1 VVNLN
6 VLFGIRFYPL
16 NPHHPRSIISC
27 LPAPTLPTTGY
38 FINFTMP
45 ARFGAIFV
53 KSPKNN
59 PVLVKA
65 VKWFCVILMLAGPFG
80 VLAQTPKAG
89 IPDADLAAEH
99 YSHGNFVMALPIYLA
114 LVKKEYTN
122 YEYNFRTGMCYLR
135 TNGHKT
141 EAVKYFLYCT
151 KSPKV
156 ENDSWLYLG
165 RAYQYGLK
173 FDDAIKA
180 YTTYKLKADPKEKA
194 EADHFIEQCKSG
206 KILVANP
213 MDVTF
218 SNLGKEVNSE
228 FPDYYPFV
236 TQDESMLVFTSRRKG
251 NVGAMSVEMDGYFAS
266 DIWVAKSLN
275 GVFQK
280 SKGAGPGVN
289 GNYDE
294 QCTGL
299 SADGKLMTLYVD
311 NITDLGDIY
320 STTYKTSFSKI
331 EKFGSP
337 VNDGF
342 ETAGALAP
350 DGNTIFF
357 ASKRDGGQGGTDIY
371 MCRKLPNL
379 KWGLPINIGILN
391 TQYNEDFPFMSPDGK
406 TLYFCSE
413 GHNSMGG
420 FDLFYSVWDQENN
433 TWSTPKNVG
442 YPVNSPEDDLTIS
455 FTENNRV
462 AYISSDREGGLGD
475 LDIWRVVFN
484 EVQASSFTTVSGN
497 IIAPDS
503 TMNKAELFIQVTN
516 AATQE
521 DVGSYRPSPTTGRYV
536 MALPPGKY
544 IITLEAPGCKPYIE
558 TVNIFDIGPQGEMS
572 KDILLVKQ

>member
-1 VVNLN
+1 MKTVK
-6 VLFGIRFYPL
+6 LFCALLLLIGPL
-16 NPHHPRSIISC
+16 GLS
-27 LPAPTLPTTGY
+27 
-38 FINFTMP
+38 
-45 ARFGAIFV
+45 
-53 KSPKNN
+53 
-59 PVLVKA
+59 
-65 VKWFCVILMLAGPFG
+65 
-80 VLAQTPKAG
+80 AQTSKTA
-89 IPDADLAAEH
+89 IPDPDVAAEH
-99 YSHGNFVMALPIYLA
+99 YKHGNFVMALPIYVA
-114 LVKKEYTN
+114 LVKKEYSN

-135 TNGHKT
+135 TNGHKA
-141 EAVKYFLYCT
+141 EAIKYFAFCT

-156 ENDSWLYLG
+156 ENDAWLYLG
-165 RAYQYGLK
+165 RAYHYTLK
-173 FDDAIKA
+173 FDDAITA
-180 YTTYKLKADPKEKA
+180 YTTYKLKADAKEKV
-194 EADHFIEQCKSG
+194 EADHLISQCKSG

-218 SNLGKEVNSE
+218 ANIGKEVNSE

-251 NVGAMSVEMDGYFAS
+251 NVGALQVEMDGYFAS

-289 GNYDE
+289 GTYDE

-299 SADGKLMTLYVD
+299 SADGKLMTVYVD

-331 EKFGSP
+331 ERFGSP
-337 VNDGF
+337 INDGF
-342 ETAGALAP
+342 ETGGALAP
-350 DGNTIFF
+350 DGNSIFF

-371 MCRKLPNL
+371 MCRKLPNM
-379 KWGLPINIGILN
+379 KWGLPISIGILN
-391 TQYNEDFPFMSPDGK
+391 TEYNEEFPFMAPDGK
-406 TLYFCSE
+406 TLYFSSE

-462 AYISSDREGGLGD
+462 AYISSAREGGLGD

-484 EVQASSFTTVSGN
+484 EVQASAFTTVSGN
-497 IIAPDS
+497 IVCADS
-503 TMNKAELFIQVTN
+503 TLNKAELFIEVANASTN
-516 AATQE
+516 E
-521 DVGSYRPSPTTGRYV
+521 NVGTYRPSPTTGRYV

-544 IITLEAPGCKPYIE
+544 VVTIDAPGCKPYIE
-558 TVNIFDIGPQGEMS
+558 TVNVFDIGPQGEMS